1 MKKSIF
7 TFTAIAAMM
16 AGAAFAQMNPT
27 PNPNPTQGQTY
38 EAGAD
43 SSIAPAIQLVTG
55 NVVKRK
61 PSTWNICDSTPDL
74 AGINLATAERCGGH
88 NASRPSGPCPDPEA
102 GKHMADLLVR
112 FCRCN

>member
-74 AGINLATAERCGGH
+74 AGNQPGNRRALRRAQRQSTK
-88 NASRPSGPCPDPEA
+88 RPMPRSGSWEA
-102 GKHMADLLVR
+102 HG
-112 FCRCN
+112 